1 MAPSSGSY
9 SGERM
14 RANSSKRSKKSSFAR
29 GSSYAST
36 DDAIAAPRTRESDVK
51 GTGVAF
57 LDDSGRPIAS
67 PVNNR

>member
-1 MAPSSGSY
+1 MVPSGGSY
-9 SGERM
+9 SGDRM
-14 RANSSKRSKKSSFAR
+14 RVNSSKRSKKTFAR

-36 DDAIAAPRTRESDVK
+36 DDAIAAPRTLESDVK

-67 PVNNR
+67 PMNNR